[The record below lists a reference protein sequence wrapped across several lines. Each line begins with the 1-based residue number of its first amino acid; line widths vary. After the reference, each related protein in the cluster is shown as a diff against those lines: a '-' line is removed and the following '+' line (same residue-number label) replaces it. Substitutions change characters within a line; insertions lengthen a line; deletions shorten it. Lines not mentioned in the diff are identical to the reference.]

1 MCQVCYIEI
10 EMRVLLQWFA
20 FLLCALPAWSQ
31 PPQGPREAYQA
42 LNAVRAD
49 ADRTFY
55 VRELV
60 LRRDAVRIY
69 LTEGKLAFLQPVSGK
84 VTGAVFT
91 GQGRVIAV
99 PRDPIERRSLARFVR
114 TPVLDIPFRRA
125 YLRFTDH
132 TAQELEQQ
140 LAAAEAAP
148 VSDPAFVQEWEPI
161 FTALNPWHSLRVLT
175 DWLSASPLPYV
186 YAGVQTEE
194 YGPLD
199 VMVDYRRDE
208 QVGIGQPR
216 FVEGRTHYDLWTS
229 FAVPGHEEW
238 RPPFDPVSYAV
249 ETTIHPDLNL
259 EGQTTAEIKAVRGG
273 ERMLQLELSR
283 HLVVESVSDAQGRP
297 LVFFQNEEVNREDIA
312 ARGNDSLLVALAHAP
327 AAGDTFQ
334 LQFRYKGRV
343 ISDAGNGAYFVGA
356 RGIWYPNVGGFD
368 RFANYDLRFR
378 WPRNLVLV
386 ANGKKISE
394 GEEGEWKTGR
404 WVSEAPVSTSGF
416 NLGNYESRSVQ
427 TDRFAVEVYANRQLE
442 TAMVEQLRRST
453 PPTSRVL
460 VAAGR
465 RPVVIPLLI
474 DPIAPSPAGQLDQ
487 LAKEVEEAIRFNESL
502 SVPFPFSRLAVAQI
516 PGSFGQ
522 GWPGLLYLSTLSF
535 LSPAT
540 QARMGAS
547 ERTQEQFL
555 DLVPPHEVAHQW
567 WGNLVGWSSY
577 RDQWINEGLANY
589 IALMFAESHK
599 PGQVMKEWLGVYR
612 DRLHAKEKDGDS
624 SVAEAGPLVLG
635 RRLMSSKSP
644 SAAYSAILY
653 GKGTWVFHMLRTML
667 REEKAAQ
674 PDARFVQL
682 LRALAENY
690 RYRGLST
697 ADLQREVEKLMT
709 REMDL
714 EGGRSMDWFFD
725 QWVYGVEIPRF
736 SADFKVTPQ
745 GKRFVVTGTL
755 KQKDTASTF
764 IARVPIYGQTARGR
778 LALLGTVVTSGG
790 ETRFRFTTG
799 SAPRKLVIDPHQTV
813 LAITD

>member
-1 MCQVCYIEI
+1 
-10 EMRVLLQWFA
+10 MRVLVQWFA
-20 FLLCALPAWSQ
+20 CVLCALPAWGQ
-31 PPQGPREAYQA
+31 PPPGPREAYQA
-42 LNAVRAD
+42 LTAVRAD
-49 ADRTFY
+49 TSRTFY

-69 LTEGKLAFLQPVSGK
+69 LTEGKLAFLQPVAGK

-99 PRDPIERRSLARFVR
+99 PRDPIERRSLARFVK

-132 TAQELEQQ
+132 TAQDLEQQ
-140 LAAAEAAP
+140 ITAAETAA
-148 VSDPAFVQEWEPI
+148 VSDPAFVEEWQPVL
-161 FTALNPWHSLRVLT
+161 TALNPWHSLRVLT
-175 DWLSASPLPYV
+175 DWLSATPLPYV
-186 YAGVQTEE
+186 YAGLQTEE

-208 QVGIGQPR
+208 PVGIGQPR

-229 FAVPGHEEW
+229 FAVPAQEEW
-238 RPPFDPVSYAV
+238 RLPFDPVSYAV

-259 EGQTTAEIKAVRGG
+259 EGHTTAEIKAVRGG

-283 HLVVESVSDAQGRP
+283 QLAVESVTDAQGRA
-297 LVFFQNEEVNREDIA
+297 LAFFQNEEVNRNEIA
-312 ARGNDSLLVALAHAP
+312 ARGNDSLLVALAEAP
-327 AAGDTFQ
+327 AAGDI
-334 LQFRYKGRV
+334 LKLKFRYKGRV

-356 RGIWYPNVGGFD
+356 RGTWYPNVGGFD
-368 RFANYDLRFR
+368 RFANYDLSFR

-394 GEEGEWKTGR
+394 SEEGAWKTGR

-416 NLGNYESRSVQ
+416 NLGNYESRSVRA
-427 TDRFAVEVYANRQLE
+427 DRFAVEVYANRRLE
-442 TAMVEQLRRST
+442 TAMVEQLRRSAAVS
-453 PPTSRVL
+453 SRV
-460 VAAGR
+460 VMAGGR
-465 RPVVIPLLI
+465 RPIVVPVLVE
-474 DPIAPSPAGQLDQ
+474 PIAPSPTAQLEE

-535 LSPAT
+535 LSPAA
-540 QARMGAS
+540 QACMGAS
-547 ERTQEQFL
+547 RRMQEQFL

-589 IALMFAESHK
+589 VALMFAESHR
-599 PGQVMKEWLGVYR
+599 PGQVMKEWLAVYR
-612 DRLHAKEKDGDS
+612 DRLQAKEPGSDDPL
-624 SVAEAGPLVLG
+624 AEAGPLVLG
-635 RRLMSSKSP
+635 RRLMSSKSA

-653 GKGTWVFHMLRTML
+653 GKGTWVLHMLRVML
-667 REEKAAQ
+667 RDEKAAE
-674 PDARFVQL
+674 PDIRFRQL
-682 LRALAENY
+682 LRALATNY
-690 RYRGLST
+690 QHRGLST

-709 REMDL
+709 PEMDL

-725 QWVYGVEIPRF
+725 QWVYGTEIPRY
-736 SADFKVTPQ
+736 SVDFKVSPQ
-745 GKRFVVTGTL
+745 GQRSVVTGTL
-755 KQKDTASTF
+755 KQKDTAGTF
-764 IARVPIYGQTARGR
+764 VARVPIYGETGRGR
-778 LALLGTVVTSGG
+778 LTLLGTVVTSGE
-790 ETRFRFTTG
+790 ETKFRFTTAA
-799 SAPRKLVIDPHQTV
+799 APRKLVIDPHQTV
-813 LAITD
+813 LAFTE